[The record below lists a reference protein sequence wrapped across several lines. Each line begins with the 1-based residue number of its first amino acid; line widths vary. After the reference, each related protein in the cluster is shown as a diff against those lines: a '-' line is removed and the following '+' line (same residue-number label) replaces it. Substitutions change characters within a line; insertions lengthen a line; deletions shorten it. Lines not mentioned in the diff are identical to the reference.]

1 MNRTEQ
7 KVEALLRMTVEGMGC
22 EIWGVEFLSQ
32 GRHSKLRL
40 YIDKTDGVSID
51 DCEKVSRQVS
61 DVLDVE
67 NMFTKGYTLE
77 VSSPGMDRILFNAEQ
92 YESHVGETVDVR
104 LNFPLEGKKRVVGL
118 LAGVENAEA
127 IVQAD
132 GEEYVLPLEN
142 VQRAR
147 IVPQFD

>member
-1 MNRTEQ
+1 MNRTEKQ
-7 KVEALLRMTVEGMGC
+7 IEELLRTIVEGLGC
-22 EIWGVEFLSQ
+22 EIWGVEYLSQ
-32 GRHSKLRL
+32 GSHSKLRL
-40 YIDKTDGVSID
+40 YIDSADGVSID

-67 NMFTKGYTLE
+67 NLFTKGYTLE
-77 VSSPGMDRILFNAEQ
+77 VSSPGMDRILFNAQQ
-92 YESHVGETVDVR
+92 YESNVGAMVDVR
-104 LNFPLEGKKRVVGL
+104 LNFPFEGKKRVVGL

-127 IVQAD
+127 IIQVD
-132 GEEYVLPLEN
+132 GEEYVLPLDN

>member
-1 MNRTEQ
+1 MNRTEKQ
-7 KVEALLRMTVEGMGC
+7 IEELLRTIVEGLGC
-22 EIWGVEFLSQ
+22 EIWGVEYFSQ
-32 GRHSKLRL
+32 GNHSKLRL
-40 YIDKTDGVSID
+40 YIDSADGVSID

-67 NMFTKGYTLE
+67 NLFTKGYTLE
-77 VSSPGMDRILFNAEQ
+77 VSSPGMDRILFNAQQ
-92 YESHVGETVDVR
+92 YESNVGATVDVR
-104 LNFPLEGKKRVVGL
+104 LNFPFEGKKRLVGL

-127 IVQAD
+127 IVQVD
-132 GEEYVLPLEN
+132 GEEYVLPLDN

>member
-1 MNRTEQ
+1 MNRTEKQ
-7 KVEALLRMTVEGMGC
+7 IEELLRTIVEGLGC
-22 EIWGVEFLSQ
+22 EIWGVEYLSQ
-32 GRHSKLRL
+32 GSHSKLRL
-40 YIDKTDGVSID
+40 YIDSADGVSID

-67 NMFTKGYTLE
+67 NLFTKGYTLE
-77 VSSPGMDRILFNAEQ
+77 VSSPGMDRILFNAQQ
-92 YESHVGETVDVR
+92 YESNVGAMVDVR
-104 LNFPLEGKKRVVGL
+104 LNFPFEGKKRVVGL

-127 IVQAD
+127 IIQVD
-132 GEEYVLPLEN
+132 GEEYGLPLDN

>member
-1 MNRTEQ
+1 
-7 KVEALLRMTVEGMGC
+7 MTVEGMGC

-40 YIDKTDGVSID
+40 YIDKADGVSID
-51 DCEKVSRQVS
+51 DCAKVSRQVS

>member
-40 YIDKTDGVSID
+40 YIDKADGVSID

-92 YESHVGETVDVR
+92 YESNVGETVDVR